1 MLPLGSKLGAGRYEL
16 LRCIGMGGVG
26 AVYEALDQHTQ
37 RHRAVKILQAGQLAQ
52 PAQRERFLR
61 EATVAAGIRSEH
73 LVEVVDAG
81 IDEEADVPFLV
92 MELLHGNDLAAL
104 LSQRGGLSPAETIVL
119 LGQAAMA
126 LDHLHVRDIVH
137 RDVKPENLFI
147 TERDD
152 GSPCLKLLDLGIAK
166 EVALS
171 GSRSHTDTGGTPLYM
186 APEQIR
192 SEGAIDR
199 RTDLYALGLTAYT
212 MLVGRC
218 YWYEDTNQG
227 IFALTRVL
235 EKGPVEPAS
244 VRAARAGVTLPAGF
258 DGWFAKAAAR
268 DREDRFESALELV
281 ARLAEALEEPVPS
294 GLRSRLSLVAGLT
307 LPSLGERSLTP
318 LRSSEPPLVR
328 EGPGKRS
335 RAPWV
340 GLAGALIGLAAAG
353 WGIWAFQHGA
363 ASTQASPP
371 ASPRAFGPSEGVLA
385 CPVLETEGV
394 ADPAGWFGAAAATL
408 ACNRVTWILGGRW
421 ERRLLPADLLGLASQ
436 PMEGFPDDPYAGNAR
451 ERSLSA
457 ATARADAVLDGKATR
472 SAQGY
477 VVHLRLTVG
486 QREAGTAEGRAPLL
500 FDATAQAVDGLVENG
515 AMPRARELDSRVAR
529 MLGTSS
535 VKAGLVID
543 TWTNRTDAEDPLSSS
558 CSVLRNELGEAAEL
572 GKVMT
577 MVCAKRLGWNHVKSV
592 ELDRTTP
599 FSLGYTAVMKLLVED
614 DWDPTPV
621 AVELAGRR
629 RAEADPQA
637 RAWLADTEIAI
648 WEVARRPERSI
659 RVAREMVAEF
669 PHVSSFRN
677 ATRVHAETPSLRR
690 DGARALVGWA
700 PQDARNGWSQAWVH
714 EDPSTRLTWSRRAF
728 EIDSGNATYA
738 VMLAHD
744 LFTAGRGAEVP
755 SVAARF
761 ESNAS
766 HADLVAYLGA
776 RVEAAA
782 GRPSAGLDRMMQ
794 VMKEAPAAG
803 RHAKDYHLMLTALHV
818 AEAIGRGRE
827 FADFYSD
834 RFVLAEPTRLAS
846 PPPFRQQAGLMGL
859 CMRATRAAACLECVK
874 THFSVIWTPDDET
887 LLQGALY
894 YVRKDDRHAVAAWRG
909 LLSKSAAQLDF
920 IPVEAFDRAGE
931 SDLASRLDA
940 HRIADCSYAVRGVTL
955 AHVREARRALHR
967 GDRARA
973 RELATQVVEAWDVL
987 DVRLASVAEMRRIAR
1002 GP

>member
-81 IDEEADVPFLV
+81 IDAEADVPFLV
-92 MELLHGNDLAAL
+92 MELLHGSDLAAL
-104 LSQRGGLSPAETIVL
+104 LSKQGGLSPEETIVL

-166 EVALS
+166 EVALT

-218 YWYEDTNQG
+218 YWHEDANQG
-227 IFALTRVL
+227 IFALTQTL

-244 VRAARAGVTLPAGF
+244 VRAARAGVTLPAAF
-258 DGWFAKAAAR
+258 DTWFAKATAH
-268 DREDRFESALELV
+268 DREVRFDSALELV
-281 ARLAEALEEPVPS
+281 VRLAEALEAPVPS

-318 LRSSEPPLVR
+318 PRSSEPAAVLEKKPSSARWL
-328 EGPGKRS
+328 G
-335 RAPWV
+335 W
-340 GLAGALIGLAAAG
+340 AGAVIGLAAAG
-353 WGIWAFQHGA
+353 WGIWSFQHGP
-363 ASTQASPP
+363 ASTQASQAP
-371 ASPRAFGPSEGVLA
+371 AARSFGPSEGVVA

-394 ADPAGWFGAAAATL
+394 ADPGGWFGAAAATL
-408 ACNRVTWILGGRW
+408 ACNRVTWMLGGRW

-436 PMEGFPDDPYAGNAR
+436 PLEGFPDDPYAGNAR
-451 ERSLSA
+451 ERTLSA
-457 ATARADAVLDGKATR
+457 ARERADAVLDGKATR
-472 SAQGY
+472 NAQGY

-486 QREAGTAEGRAPLL
+486 QREAGTAQGRAPLL
-500 FDATAQAVDGLVENG
+500 FDATAQAVEGLVENG
-515 AMPRARELDSRVAR
+515 AMPRAHELDPQVAR

-543 TWTNRTDAEDPLSSS
+543 TWTNRTDPEDPLASS
-558 CSVLRNELGEAAEL
+558 CSVLRDELGEAAEL

-577 MVCAKRLGWNHVKSV
+577 LVCAKRLGWNHVKSV
-592 ELDRTTP
+592 ELDRKTP

-614 DWDPTPV
+614 GWDPTPV
-621 AVELAGRR
+621 AVELAERR

-648 WEVARRPERSI
+648 WEIARRPERSI

-669 PHVSSFRN
+669 PHVASFRN
-677 ATRVHAETPSLRR
+677 ATRMHAETPSLRR

-738 VMLAHD
+738 LTLAHE

-782 GRPSAGLDRMMQ
+782 GRPSAGLDHMMQ

-827 FADFYSD
+827 FADFYAD

-846 PPPFRQQAGLMGL
+846 PPPFRHQAGLMGL
-859 CMRATRAAACLECVK
+859 CMRSSRAAACLERVK
-874 THFSVIWTPDDET
+874 THFSPRWTPDDET

-894 YVRKDDRHAVAAWRG
+894 YVRKDDRQAVAAWRG

-931 SDLASRLDA
+931 PDLASRLDA
-940 HRIADCSYAVRGVTL
+940 HRIADRGYAIRGVTL
-955 AHVREARRALHR
+955 AHVREARRALRR

-973 RELATQVVEAWDVL
+973 RELAAQVVEAWDVL

-1002 GP
+1002 GLH